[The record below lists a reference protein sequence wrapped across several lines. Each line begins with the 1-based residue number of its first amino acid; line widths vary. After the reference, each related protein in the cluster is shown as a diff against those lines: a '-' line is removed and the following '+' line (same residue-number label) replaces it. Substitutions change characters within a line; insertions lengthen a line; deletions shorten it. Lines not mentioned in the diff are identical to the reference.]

1 MDMGMVTLV
10 MEGRVPSQVIHRDIH
25 CGREFVAF
33 GAEQIPPCVRV
44 IVSEANRI
52 LTPQGDNVSP
62 DNENKSLD
70 ITFEMNGDYES
81 STAAFI
87 DPPEYETDDPSLVE
101 V

>member
-1 MDMGMVTLV
+1 M
-10 MEGRVPSQVIHRDIH
+10 
-25 CGREFVAF
+25 
-33 GAEQIPPCVRV
+33 
-44 IVSEANRI
+44 
-52 LTPQGDNVSP
+52 SP